1 MRNRRDFLESI
12 AAAAAGAGVAAR
24 FTPGVLAQG
33 AAGGRRQVAIGGKRI
48 RVIDYG
54 TDMPFPWPVNP
65 DTILNNRLITD
76 AQKEAILGGNLI
88 KLLKLG
94 GGA

>member
-1 MRNRRDFLESI
+1 MEGESMVFREDGLRHMI
-12 AAAAAGAGVAAR
+12 AEMGAGQIV
-24 FTPGVLAQG
+24 
-33 AAGGRRQVAIGGKRI
+33 
-48 RVIDYG
+48 YG

-88 KLLKLG
+88 KMLKLG